1 MHDLAVERDY
11 FVFLSLCLNILKI
24 KYITVWELI
33 LSIKERYNTVTLIF
47 Y

>member
-11 FVFLSLCLNILKI
+11 FVFLSLRLNILKM